1 MATNPRSATVTL
13 EDFIAAAEASEERL
27 EFIDGQIVAMGGAT
41 ITHGRITQRIAY
53 ALGAQLEGSPCEVL
67 SQGNLVA
74 SGVAE
79 NAFVPDVVVFC
90 GEPRFLQTAGG
101 ELLLNPVM
109 LVEVLSP
116 STAHMDRDAKLDN
129 YRRIATL
136 QEYLIVSQ
144 DRPRVERY
152 MRQNEHFWQFSVTE
166 GLDARIRLEGVNVTL
181 DLARIYA
188 GLRLGS
194 EDEGA
199 GEEARQ
205 SAR

>member
-1 MATNPRSATVTL
+1 MATHPQTAKVTL
-13 EDFIAAAEASEERL
+13 QDFLAAAEAAEGHL

-53 ALGAQLEGSPCEVL
+53 ALSAQLEGSSCEVL

-101 ELLLNPVM
+101 ELLLNPVV

-116 STAHMDRDAKLDN
+116 STAHIDHDVKLDN

-152 MRQNEHFWQFSVTE
+152 MRQNEHFWQWSVTE
-166 GLDARIRLEGVNVTL
+166 GLNTQIRLDGLQATL

-188 GLRLGS
+188 GLGLKS
-194 EDEGA
+194 EDE
-199 GEEARQ
+199 
-205 SAR
+205 